1 MSVTITEKIIRDGKK
16 IIIFEV
22 INVDTP
28 DNLYR
33 CDSILDKSVEYF
45 IGDKPIL
52 QFGEGNKR
60 IVMLGLDDISNDWF
74 IFQSYIRDLRINNLL
89 NG

>member
-22 INVDTP
+22 INGTKP
-28 DNLYR
+28 DSLYD
-33 CDSILDKSVEYF
+33 CDSILDKSVEDF

-52 QFGEGNKR
+52 QFGKGNKR
-60 IVMLGLDDISNDWF
+60 IIMLGLDDISNDWL
-74 IFQSYIRDLRINNLL
+74 IFQSHIRDLRINNLL